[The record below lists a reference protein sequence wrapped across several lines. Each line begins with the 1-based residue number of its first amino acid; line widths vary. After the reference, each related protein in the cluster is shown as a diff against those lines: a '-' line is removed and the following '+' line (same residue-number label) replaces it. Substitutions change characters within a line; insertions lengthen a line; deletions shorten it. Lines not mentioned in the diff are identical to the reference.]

1 VAVAAVDQKEPQEIV
16 VVLAEVVLTIV
27 LLVAQEM
34 CLQFPQVK
42 VTREVMVRQVA
53 ALLAA
58 VAEVLEQ

>member
-42 VTREVMVRQVA
+42 VTRAVMVRQVA
-53 ALLAA
+53 VLLAA
-58 VAEVLEQ
+58 AVEALEQ